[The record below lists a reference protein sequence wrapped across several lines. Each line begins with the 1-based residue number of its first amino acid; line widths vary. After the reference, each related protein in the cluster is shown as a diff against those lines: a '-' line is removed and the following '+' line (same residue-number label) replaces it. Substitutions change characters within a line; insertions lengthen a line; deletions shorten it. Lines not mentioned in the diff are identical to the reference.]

1 MITENKDIVLP
12 APLDFDWDI
21 GNVTKNYFKHFVS
34 ANEVGFAF
42 ADPKKIVIIDTLH
55 SGFEDR
61 FILIGNTGIG
71 RLLFIVFTLRGRKV
85 RVISARDSNK
95 KERKLY
101 EKIP

>member
-21 GNVTKNYFKHFVS
+21 G
-34 ANEVGFAF
+34 
-42 ADPKKIVIIDTLH
+42 
-55 SGFEDR
+55 
-61 FILIGNTGIG
+61 IGNTGIG